1 MLSNMAKRASTN
13 TKANSVAKKLDE
25 DRTAHEAQAAHLMPS
40 PDAATNLL
48 LADIILRS
56 ASSLFRRN
64 IERKVVHAS
73 AKTEAEAQEL
83 LDGKTVIKTLA
94 LYGASK
100 LAMRSPLGLGVVAG
114 SLALK
119 TLYDRGKARRRRL
132 AQDENAQEA
141 AQSEA
146 GAS

>member
-1 MLSNMAKRASTN
+1 MALRAS
-13 TKANSVAKKLDE
+13 KKQKPNSVAKKLDE
-25 DRTAHEAQAAHLMPS
+25 DRAAHEAQAPHLLPS

-56 ASSLFRRN
+56 ASTLFRRSVESK
-64 IERKVVHAS
+64 IVHAS
-73 AKTEAEAQEL
+73 AKTKAEADAL
-83 LDGKTVIKTLA
+83 LSGQTMIKTLA

-100 LAMRSPLGLGVVAG
+100 LATRSPVGLGFVAG

-119 TLYDRGKARRRRL
+119 TFYDRGKARRRRL
-132 AQDENAQEA
+132 TDEAIAQEGE
-141 AQSEA
+141 QSEP